1 MKPAPGSL
9 LRLVAQD
16 VTLNWRRF
24 LDMFGRLSPV
34 ATWTVCIAGLIV
46 VHLIAWRIMVLLP
59 RLKPE
64 LDSAGPAA
72 GAVPVFFVLAWISA
86 QGLLGAS
93 RTLQERGGMDLMLA
107 SPLPVRLILAARLI
121 SIAASSFGSV
131 ALLVL
136 PLANVAAILHGP
148 AWLAAYPTLLALS
161 LIGTVVGMAVAI
173 ALFLTCDPR
182 RARSLAQL
190 CAAVMGGAFLLAAQI
205 AAILPAAARRV
216 VTDYLGDSG
225 LAALLEPAV
234 AAARGDPLVLT
245 GLIAFAA
252 ALFGAAIV
260 AFSSSFLRASL
271 RAAGVGAEP
280 GANEASADRAHRFGG
295 NVAQS
300 LRRKEWRLL
309 CRDHGVFAQLSL
321 QIIYTIPLAVVL
333 LRSADNMPVAIA
345 LAPAFVV
352 IAAQVAASLAWIT
365 VSGEDAPELIAAAP
379 VSRAEVETAKITAI
393 GAPVLLILAPPLV
406 GLALAS
412 PSVALLVAVFAT
424 AAAIST
430 ALLNL
435 WHPMPGNRRGMLRR
449 HSQSKLMA
457 MLEHLLAML
466 WGIGVFI
473 AVLGS
478 VWAALPVMLAVL
490 VLAFFRPARAPRRT
504 DGRLGVTAQ
513 PVIPA

>member
-1 MKPAPGSL
+1 MTPRSGSL
-9 LRLVAQD
+9 LWLVAHD

-24 LDMFGRLSPV
+24 LDMFGRLTPI
-34 ATWTVCIAGLIV
+34 ATWAVCVAGLIV
-46 VHLIAWRIMVLLP
+46 VHLIAWRIMVFLP

-86 QGLLGAS
+86 HGLLGAS
-93 RTLQERGGMDLMLA
+93 RTLQERGSMDLMLA
-107 SPLPVRLILAARLI
+107 SPLPVRLILASRLI

-136 PLANVAAILHGP
+136 PLANVAAILHGR

-173 ALFLTCDPR
+173 GLFRSCDPR

-205 AAILPAAARRV
+205 AAILPSAARSV
-216 VTDYLGDSG
+216 VSDYLGNSG
-225 LAALLEPAV
+225 LATLLEPAV

-245 GLIAFAA
+245 GLLAFAA

-260 AFSSSFLRASL
+260 AFSPSFLRASL
-271 RAAGVGAEP
+271 RTAGAGAEP
-280 GANEASADRAHRFGG
+280 GATNGIDRAQRFGAS
-295 NVAQS
+295 VAQS

-393 GAPVLLILAPPLV
+393 GAPILLILVPPLI
-406 GLALAS
+406 GLVLAS

-478 VWAALPVMLAVL
+478 IWAMLPVSLAVL

>member
-1 MKPAPGSL
+1 MNPRPGSL
-9 LRLVAQD
+9 LWLVAHD

-24 LDMFGRLSPV
+24 LDMFGRLTPV
-34 ATWTVCIAGLIV
+34 ATWAVCIAGLVV
-46 VHLIAWRIMVLLP
+46 VHLIAWRIMVFLP

-64 LDSAGPAA
+64 LESAGPAA

-93 RTLQERGGMDLMLA
+93 RTLQERGGMDLVLA

-136 PLANVAAILHGP
+136 PLANVAAVLHGR

-173 ALFLTCDPR
+173 GLFLSCDPR

-205 AAILPAAARRV
+205 AAILPSAARSV
-216 VTDYLGDSG
+216 VSDYLGNSG
-225 LAALLEPAV
+225 LATLLEPAV

-245 GLIAFAA
+245 GLLAFAA
-252 ALFGAAIV
+252 TLFGAAIV
-260 AFSSSFLRASL
+260 VFSPSFLRASL
-271 RAAGVGAEP
+271 RAAGAGAEP
-280 GANEASADRAHRFGG
+280 GANHAIADRTHRFGG

-300 LRRKEWRLL
+300 LRCKEWRLL

-393 GAPVLLILAPPLV
+393 GAPILLILVPPLV

-478 VWAALPVMLAVL
+478 IWAMLPVTLAVL
-490 VLAFFRPARAPRRT
+490 ILAFFRPARAPRRV

-513 PVIPA
+513 PVLPA